1 MTVQT
6 NAGTAI
12 SVSIAAPATHDDAG
26 FAALTYTLIGEI
38 VTTGTKGP
46 SVALVTHSPLDK
58 RAIQKY
64 KGTVNYGTY
73 SMGLGLDI
81 ADAGQILLKAGADG
95 AQIDVVHSFK
105 EVKQNGDIE
114 YYRAVIMSFDRA
126 GGGNDAVLGANTSL
140 ELTDSII
147 DA

>member
-6 NAGTAI
+6 NAGTLI
-12 SVSIAAPATHDDAG
+12 SVSVAAPATHDSAG
-26 FAALTYTLIGEI
+26 FAALTFTAIGEV

-58 RAIQKY
+58 RAIQKL

-73 SMGLGLDI
+73 SVGLGLDLT
-81 ADAGQILLKAGADG
+81 DAGQVLLIAGAAG

-114 YYRAVIMSFDRA
+114 YYRAVVMSFDRA

>member
-1 MTVQT
+1 
-6 NAGTAI
+6 
-12 SVSIAAPATHDDAG
+12 
-26 FAALTYTLIGEI
+26 
-38 VTTGTKGP
+38 
-46 SVALVTHSPLDK
+46 
-58 RAIQKY
+58 
-64 KGTVNYGTY
+64 
-73 SMGLGLDI
+73 MGLGLDI
-81 ADAGQILLKAGADG
+81 ADAGQVLLKAGADG

>member
-81 ADAGQILLKAGADG
+81 ADAGQVLLKAGADG

>member
-6 NAGTAI
+6 NAGTVI
-12 SVSIAAPATHDDAG
+12 SVSVAAPATHDQAG
-26 FAALTYTLIGEI
+26 FAALTFTAIGEV

-58 RAIQKY
+58 RAIQKL

-73 SMGLGLDI
+73 SLGLGLDI
-81 ADAGQILLKAGADG
+81 ANAGQVLLKAGADG

-105 EVKQNGDIE
+105 EVKQSGAIE

>member
-105 EVKQNGDIE
+105 EVKQNGAIE

>member
-81 ADAGQILLKAGADG
+81 ADAGQVLLKAGADG

-105 EVKQNGDIE
+105 EVKQNGNIE